1 MGEDHS
7 IHGLGAVAAVK
18 GRKEKEKGPE
28 VAWASCPGIVRVA
41 FELLLSGRLLFKGM
55 TVGWRAMDGV

>member
-18 GRKEKEKGPE
+18 GRKEKVKGPE

-55 TVGWRAMDGV
+55 TVGLRAMDGV